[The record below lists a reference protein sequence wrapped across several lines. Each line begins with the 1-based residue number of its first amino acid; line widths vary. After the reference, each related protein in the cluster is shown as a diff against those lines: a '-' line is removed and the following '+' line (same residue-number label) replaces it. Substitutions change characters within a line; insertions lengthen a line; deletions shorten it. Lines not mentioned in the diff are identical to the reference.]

1 MQALMNLI
9 TNPGITGLLGVVI
22 GIALNSFFVDRREQ
36 RRLDHESRERREQ
49 WNREAEERKELRA
62 HEARMQQEEARDR
75 RVRAYA
81 RFLGMAQAVGT
92 QGGRKG
98 MTVSGEVLRVL
109 AESYAE
115 ADVVALRQGVRQEA
129 YAIFSSA
136 LEGSEHIIDT
146 DDFVA
151 AVRREQAEE
160 EREP

>member
-1 MQALMNLI
+1 MH
-9 TNPGITGLLGVVI
+9 
-22 GIALNSFFVDRREQ
+22 D
-36 RRLDHESRERREQ
+36 
-49 WNREAEERKELRA
+49 
-62 HEARMQQEEARDR
+62 
-75 RVRAYA
+75 AY
-81 RFLGMAQAVGT
+81 GSTSTQYAV
-92 QGGRKG
+92 
-98 MTVSGEVLRVL
+98 RVL